1 MHRVFLHT
9 TKLCLVN
16 KWSNSWAYPFS
27 RGEKIIRSSIK
38 GAKQQGDKTNYRLFV
53 WKSTRQE
60 EPIKYFLLLY
70 TQICSKENTLVG
82 GYPGNVSAPS
92 GSLSCQSRGHVVNG
106 NAPPGG
112 NVGGGGAGTNNTGV
126 DDNGED
132 SDELNDVM
140 EVLTRYGH
148 QMSTCI
154 CGSCLQKGEVVTRP
168 WHK

>member
-1 MHRVFLHT
+1 MRFSGFRP
-9 TKLCLVN
+9 CGQI
-16 KWSNSWAYPFS
+16 NSRCYQS
-27 RGEKIIRSSIK
+27 RGLALEHILLFLEEKRLIK
-38 GAKQQGDKTNYRLFV
+38 GAKQQGDKTGYRLYI

-60 EPIKYFLLLY
+60 EQIKDFLLLY

-82 GYPGNVSAPS
+82 GYPDYVSAPS

-106 NAPPGG
+106 NAAPGG
-112 NVGGGGAGTNNTGV
+112 NGGGGGAGTNNTGV

-148 QMSTCI
+148 QKSPLI
-154 CGSCLQKGEVVTRP
+154 CGSLMLTKR
-168 WHK
+168 